1 MLYEKLK
8 DYFVD
13 DLIYEDTEVLFVLES
28 PHNEEVKRG
37 YPVAGKSGKDMS
49 KVLFGEGEPLGK
61 LISERRVK
69 NLGIINICN
78 YPLQMSAYDDVNL
91 DVDMKLFEKIRQN
104 PKLRKKDLPI
114 NVVVSKIMDSFKS
127 RLASHTDKKII
138 LCGKFAE
145 ASFDSVF
152 TDKPHRG
159 SESNFKE
166 VLRVPHPS
174 FNQWLR
180 ASNKEIVEKLME
192 FVK

>member
-13 DLIYEDTEVLFVLES
+13 DLIYEETQVLFVLES
-28 PHNEEVKRG
+28 PHNEEVKQG

-49 KVLFGEGEPLGK
+49 KILFDDLEPLGK
-61 LISERRVK
+61 LISERKVR
-69 NLGIINICN
+69 NLGIINVSN
-78 YPLQMSAYDDVNL
+78 FPLQMSAYEDETL
-91 DVDMKLFEKIRQN
+91 DSDMEFFEKIRQN
-104 PKLRKKDLPI
+104 PKLRKNHSPVNI
-114 NVVVSKIMDSFKS
+114 VVSKIMDNFKA
-127 RLASHTDKKII
+127 RLIPHKDKKIV

-152 TDKPHRG
+152 N
-159 SESNFKE
+159 SLSFKE

-180 ASNKEIVEKLME
+180 ASNKEVIEKLVE

>member
-13 DLIYEDTEVLFVLES
+13 DLVYEDTQVLFVLES

-49 KVLFGEGEPLGK
+49 KVLFSESEPLGK
-61 LISERRVK
+61 LISERIVK

-78 YPLQMSAYDDVNL
+78 YPLQMSAYEDDTL
-91 DVDMKLFEKIRQN
+91 DADMKLFEKIRQN
-104 PKLRKKDLPI
+104 PKLRKKQTPI
-114 NVVVSKIMDSFKS
+114 NAVVSKIMEDFKA
-127 RLASHTDKKII
+127 RLSPHKDKKII

-145 ASFDSVF
+145 MSFDSNF
-152 TDKPHRG
+152 NEL
-159 SESNFKE
+159 SFKE
-166 VLRVPHPS
+166 ILRVPHPS

-180 ASNKEIVEKLME
+180 ASNKELITKLVE

>member
-49 KVLFGEGEPLGK
+49 RVLFAKDEPLGK
-61 LISERRVK
+61 LISEREVK
-69 NLGIINICN
+69 NLGIINISN
-78 YPLQMSAYDDVNL
+78 YPLQMSAYEDESLEN
-91 DVDMKLFEKIRQN
+91 DMVFFEKIRQN
-104 PKLRKKDLPI
+104 PKLRKRAVPI
-114 NVVVSKIMDSFKS
+114 NTAVSKIMDNFKS
-127 RLASHTDKKII
+127 RLASHKDKKII
-138 LCGKFAE
+138 LCGAFAQS
-145 ASFDSVF
+145 SFDSVF
-152 TDKPHRG
+152 NEL
-159 SESNFKE
+159 SFKE

-180 ASNKEIVEKLME
+180 ESNKDIVKKLVE